1 MSNSTDQNQVITE
14 YLLGSL
20 PEVETER
27 LDELSVTS
35 PEFAESLSA
44 SEKDLIDAYVQGEL
58 SGTMLAQFESHY
70 LASSIRRE
78 RVEFAE
84 AFQVFTRTQ
93 RVFDDS
99 SIRGQADLDRKR
111 KRGWLS
117 KLSIFGEQ
125 YPALQWGLAVAAVIF
140 IVGGAFLLLQNAR
153 LREQMWIEQAHR
165 DELQQREMQL
175 QKELDQQRASN
186 TAAERELAQVREGR
200 VRLEEPARK
209 SGQLPASGTAIVSF
223 VLTPQL
229 RGVGQAQSV
238 SIPVSTVRVTM
249 QLNLEP
255 NDYQTF
261 AVVLLDQSNHQ
272 ELWRSGKLKA
282 ASRGDDRTLKVSFSA
297 GLLKPQGYALQVS
310 GISKNGQSEVLS
322 DYPFKVV
329 KY

>member
-1 MSNSTDQNQVITE
+1 MSNSTNQDQLTTQ
-14 YLLGSL
+14 YLLGAL
-20 PEVETER
+20 PEVERER

-35 PEFAESLSA
+35 QEFADSLSA
-44 SEKDLIDAYVQGEL
+44 SEKDLIDSYVQGEL
-58 SGTMLAQFESHY
+58 SGNMLAQFESHY
-70 LASSIRRE
+70 LASPIRRE
-78 RVEFAE
+78 RVEFAA
-84 AFQVFTRTQ
+84 AFQVFAKKQ
-93 RVFDDS
+93 AVFDGS
-99 SIRGQADLDRKR
+99 SIRGQVDLDRKR
-111 KRGWLS
+111 KGGRGS
-117 KLSIFGEQ
+117 TLSIFGGWV
-125 YPALQWGLAVAAVIF
+125 PALQWGLAAAAIVLIVA
-140 IVGGAFLLLQNAR
+140 GAFLLVQNAR
-153 LREQMWIEQAHR
+153 LRQQMSLEQAHR

-186 TAAERELAQVREGR
+186 TAIEQELAQVREER
-200 VRLEEPARK
+200 ARMEEDLKK
-209 SGQLPASGTAIVSF
+209 SGQLPASGTAIFSF

-229 RGVGQAQSV
+229 RGAGQAKSV
-238 SIPVSTVRVTM
+238 SIPTNAGRVTM

-282 ASRGDDRTLKVSFSA
+282 SSRGDNRTLNVSFSA

-310 GISKNGQSEVLS
+310 GISANGQSEVLS

>member
-1 MSNSTDQNQVITE
+1 MSNSTNQDQAITQ

-20 PEVETER
+20 PEVERER

-35 PEFAESLSA
+35 QEFAEVLSA

-58 SGTMLAQFESHY
+58 SGTILAQFESHY
-70 LASSIRRE
+70 LASPTRRE

-84 AFQVFTRTQ
+84 AFQVFAGTHR
-93 RVFDDS
+93 FLADS
-99 SIRGQADLDRKR
+99 AIRGQADLPGKR
-111 KRGWLS
+111 KRGWFS
-117 KLSIFGEQ
+117 TLSIFGGRF
-125 YPALQWGLAVAAVIF
+125 PAPQWGLAVAAVIF
-140 IVGGAFLLLQNAR
+140 IAIGAFLLLQNAR
-153 LREQMWIEQAHR
+153 LRQQMSLEQAHR
-165 DELQQREMQL
+165 DQLQQRERQL

-186 TAAERELAQVREGR
+186 TATERELAQVREER
-200 VRLEEPARK
+200 ARMEEKSRK
-209 SGQLPASGTAIVSF
+209 SGQLPASETAIVSF

-229 RGVGQAQSV
+229 RGVGQAQAV
-238 SIPVSTVRVTM
+238 SIPVNTVRVTM

-261 AVVLLDQSNHQ
+261 AVALLDQSNQQ

-282 ASRGDDRTLKVSFSA
+282 SSRGDNRTLTVSFSA
-297 GLLKPQGYALQVS
+297 GLLKPQGYALRVS
-310 GISKNGQSEVLS
+310 GISTNGQSEVLS